1 MPDTVTLNLTPGEL
15 AYLIRAVTR
24 DMEEWEEGMMRS
36 DMDDYAALEVAK
48 ADQIMRV
55 LRRVEQEQLY
65 TN

>member
-1 MPDTVTLNLTPGEL
+1 MPDTVTLNLTPSEL

-55 LRRVEQEQLY
+55 LRRVEQEQMY

>member
-1 MPDTVTLNLTPGEL
+1 MPDTVTLNLTPSEL

-55 LRRVEQEQLY
+55 LRRAEQEQMY

>member
-36 DMDDYAALEVAK
+36 EMDDYAALEVAK

-55 LRRVEQEQLY
+55 LRRVEQEQMY

>member
-1 MPDTVTLNLTPGEL
+1 MPDTATLNLTAGEL

-24 DMEEWEEGMMRS
+24 DIEEWEEGMMRAE
-36 DMDDYAALEVAK
+36 MDDYAALEVAK

-55 LRRVEQEQLY
+55 LRRVEQEQMY

>member
-1 MPDTVTLNLTPGEL
+1 MPDTVTLNLTPSEL

-36 DMDDYAALEVAK
+36 EMDDYAALEVAK

-55 LRRVEQEQLY
+55 LRRVEQEQMY

>member
-24 DMEEWEEGMMRS
+24 DMEEYEEGMMRS
-36 DMDDYAALEVAK
+36 EMDDYAALEVAK

-55 LRRVEQEQLY
+55 LRRVEQEQMY